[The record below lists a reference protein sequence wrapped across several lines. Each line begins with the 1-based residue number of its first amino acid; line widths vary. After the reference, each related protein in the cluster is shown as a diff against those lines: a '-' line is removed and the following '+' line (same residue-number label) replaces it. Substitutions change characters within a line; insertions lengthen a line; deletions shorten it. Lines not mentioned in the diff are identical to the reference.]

1 MAPKKPLPYQKPQ
14 AKAGHSPPSSKA
26 KTGILSR
33 EFGLAEFPSF
43 VPLQRETQCLWQ
55 KLIAKAAK
63 TVMSTEQSE
72 WRHPG
77 AVAKVSLI
85 MSHKDLPGLEYKPP
99 AMRKPNQDSSIENR
113 QTIPEFGFAEFW
125 SFCTRQ
131 WVKQELPDAKAPLS
145 LEFCLLF

>member
-1 MAPKKPLPYQKPQ
+1 
-14 AKAGHSPPSSKA
+14 
-26 KTGILSR
+26 
-33 EFGLAEFPSF
+33 
-43 VPLQRETQCLWQ
+43 
-55 KLIAKAAK
+55 
-63 TVMSTEQSE
+63 MSTEQSE